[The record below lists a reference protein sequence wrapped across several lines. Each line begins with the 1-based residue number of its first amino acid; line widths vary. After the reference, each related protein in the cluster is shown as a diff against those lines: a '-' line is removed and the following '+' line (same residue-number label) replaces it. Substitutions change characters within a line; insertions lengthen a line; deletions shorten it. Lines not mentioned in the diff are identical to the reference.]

1 MTRHFETPVIFSLGL
16 QAAIDFCDQY
26 LTKNGI
32 MLSLAD
38 LRDKELTA
46 DLASQA
52 AYVFADLITD
62 LQFQLDSPE
71 IGIVAVDI
79 PTIVDD
85 ATLDA
90 TAGALLG
97 ISLIQALMPTLCD
110 GKNQTPFSVFTT
122 SADSRQKLERIGL
135 QDQAPVS
142 RLEFHS
148 DSSVTGKTVAVPD
161 YIALYN
167 IAINFEERGFFH
179 WVPTCKIDG
188 ISELVNKVGLSTEY
202 YFKLDPAVYEDG
214 QNDVIVIEQHVK
226 AAIFSQDQ
234 NGLITT
240 YMSGQCEGKVGEE
253 HTQSQDVVAD
263 IVKAISEN
271 KFRYSIPQESR
282 RLLLMNNANGFH
294 ARDALE
300 QPLPGVSMNR
310 AYLRCTSV
318 AGKVV
323 GQVLSSDIIT
333 HPVTHG

>member
-1 MTRHFETPVIFSLGL
+1 MTQHFETPVIFSLAPE
-16 QAAIDFCDQY
+16 AAHNFCDQY

-52 AYVFADLITD
+52 AYAFADLVTD

-79 PTIVDD
+79 PTIFED

-97 ISLIQALMPTLCD
+97 ISLVQALMPTLYD
-110 GKNQTPFSVFTT
+110 GKNHTPFSVFTT
-122 SADSRQKLERIGL
+122 SADSRLKLERVGL
-135 QDQAPVS
+135 QDLVPLN

-148 DSSVTGKTVAVPD
+148 DSSVTGKSVAVPH

-167 IAINFEERGFFH
+167 IAINFEERGCFH

-188 ISELVNKVGLSTEY
+188 IFELVNKVGLSTEY
-202 YFKLDPAVYEDG
+202 YFKLNPAVYEDG
-214 QNDVIVIEQHVK
+214 RNDVMIIEQRVK
-226 AAIFSQDQ
+226 ATIFNHAQ
-234 NGLITT
+234 NGSITT
-240 YMSGQCEGKVGEE
+240 YMSGQFDGKVGEE
-253 HTQSQDVVAD
+253 HTQSHDIVAD

-271 KFRYSIPQESR
+271 KFRYSIPQENR
-282 RLLLMNNANGFH
+282 RLLIMNNANGFH

-300 QPLPGVSMNR
+300 KPLPGVSMNR

-318 AGKVV
+318 AGKIV
-323 GQVLSSDIIT
+323 GEVLDD
-333 HPVTHG
+333 